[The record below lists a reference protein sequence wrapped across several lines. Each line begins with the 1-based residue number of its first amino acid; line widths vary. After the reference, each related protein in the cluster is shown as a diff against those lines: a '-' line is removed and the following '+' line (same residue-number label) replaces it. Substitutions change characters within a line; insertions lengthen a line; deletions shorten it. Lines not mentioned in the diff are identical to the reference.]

1 MKNTITKLLLIV
13 SLIVGALLPTASVSA
28 AGASISMVANKSTV
42 SAGSS
47 LVVAVYINGGGT
59 PINAIQVDLNYPTSK
74 LQYVGVNFSGGAFE
88 IGAAAGGG
96 NGAVSI
102 ARGTTSTI
110 SGSALVGTVTF
121 KALASSGS
129 ATIGVS
135 SSSSLVNPSNPTASI
150 AYYGAPTT
158 INFGV
163 VASASAAA
171 ATPVAPAPPK
181 DVAAPIIG
189 EISLSAVTPLSAT
202 VNWKTNENADSVVE
216 FGLDTNYGLSTS
228 SSTQTVNHAVPL
240 NSTFLTPQTTFHYRV
255 KSTDSSGNVAT
266 SADQTFQ
273 LPGIPVTIVV
283 RGPNGKPQAG
293 AVVTLDNASGTTDA
307 SGKVVLPSG
316 LGEKKVTTVYQGVS
330 VQKPITVDR
339 TAKTLPPY
347 QLDLSRQPLNH
358 WLLTS
363 IALFIIVITLLGID
377 ALLFGSHFFARLAGF
392 RHMPHM
398 PHFAHQPASSG
409 TVSSVS
415 ETAAPPAPFDPE
427 PKVAPTPLSDEIHHL
442 STAVVPPLSTLSRE
456 QPLAESSEPKVALS
470 DAPDTAPPAKTISV
484 IDDLAIDAP
493 APVKLKK
500 QSTRHTQHKLKTRS
514 EKKTA

>member
-1 MKNTITKLLLIV
+1 MKHIHIKLLLIAF
-13 SLIVGALLPTASVSA
+13 LLVGMLLPVATASA
-28 AGASISMVANKSTV
+28 AGASISMVANKATV

-59 PINAIQVDLNYPTSK
+59 PLNAIQVDLNYPASK

-135 SSSSLVNPSNPTASI
+135 TSSSLVSPNNPTASI
-150 AYYGAPTT
+150 PYYGAPKT

-163 VASASAAA
+163 VASAPAAA
-171 ATPVAPAPPK
+171 EAPAAPAPPK
-181 DVAAPIIG
+181 DTAAPVIS
-189 EISLSAVTPLSAT
+189 EISPSAVTPLSIT
-202 VNWKTNENADSVVE
+202 INWKTNENADSVVE

-228 SSTQTVNHAVPL
+228 SSTQTVNHVVPL

-255 KSTDSSGNVAT
+255 KSTDSAGNVAT
-266 SADQTFQ
+266 SPDQSFQ

-293 AVVTLDNASGTTDA
+293 AVVTIDNASGTTDA
-307 SGKVVLPSG
+307 NGKVVLPSG

-339 TAKTLPPY
+339 TVKTLPPY

-358 WLLTS
+358 WVLIS
-363 IALFIIVITLLGID
+363 IALFIIVISLLGID
-377 ALLFGSHFFARLAGF
+377 ALLFGSHFFARLAGL
-392 RHMPHM
+392 RHMPH
-398 PHFAHQPASSG
+398 PSLSFAHQ
-409 TVSSVS
+409 
-415 ETAAPPAPFDPE
+415 TATSTPSDPSTPVDTTPKNNVADTPTE
-427 PKVAPTPLSDEIHHL
+427 PVKADVHHL
-442 STAVVPPLSTLSRE
+442 STAVVPPLSTLSRDTPE
-456 QPLAESSEPKVALS
+456 LADEHSPDIAAANKSESS
-470 DAPDTAPPAKTISV
+470 KTISV
-484 IDDLAIDAP
+484 IDDMEVDRPSTL
-493 APVKLKK
+493 VKLKK
-500 QSTRHTQHKLKTRS
+500 TSSRHTQHKLKTRS
-514 EKKTA
+514 EKKTT